1 MSVIIIW
8 VLFVYFYE
16 CYCLLMSVFVEYRH
30 FTTFITVA
38 AWQACLGAARV
49 RADFACRALTPFTP
63 LIRCKSSPN
72 IADRGTRNTIA
83 QGATGGL

>member
-16 CYCLLMSVFVEYRH
+16 CYCLLMSVFVEFRH
-30 FTTFITVA
+30 FSPFITVA

-49 RADFACRALTPFTP
+49 RADFACRAVTPSRRRF
-63 LIRCKSSPN
+63 LQLDNLRLLLAIH
-72 IADRGTRNTIA
+72 
-83 QGATGGL
+83 GGSKP